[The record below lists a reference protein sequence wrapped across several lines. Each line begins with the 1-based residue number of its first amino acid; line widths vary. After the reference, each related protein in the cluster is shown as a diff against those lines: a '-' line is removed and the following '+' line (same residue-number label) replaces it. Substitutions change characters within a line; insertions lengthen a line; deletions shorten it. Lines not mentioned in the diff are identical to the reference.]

1 MIQTILGVPA
11 FVKICLSF
19 AGMLLLY
26 QFKLPL
32 GFSILLG
39 AAGLTA
45 WSGTGWDG
53 LAYQLHMLSI
63 PQNYLLLVAIFLLLF
78 FTESLSVTGRMGRTM
93 NALKERFSSM
103 KFLMGG
109 MPALVGLLPM
119 PGGALFSAPMVKSV
133 DIGNEISPCRKAA
146 INYWFRHV
154 WEYWWPLYPGVL
166 LAVKYAG
173 IPAGVF
179 YLVQMPFTVAAIAG
193 GYFFLLRKIKTKNNS
208 ATADVRLDRNAVAQT
223 LVPIGIIVMISMTGS
238 ILLPRAGISGDL
250 PSLCSMIMGLTVAL
264 ALVFFKD
271 GAALIRAL
279 GMLKNKGTWHMMA
292 LVLGIQMFSAILK
305 CPLDGNALHTLVF
318 QMQSEF
324 MKLGVPIILVMAVIP
339 FISGAVTGV
348 AFGFVGASFPIVFAL
363 LGHAPAFHVLIAT
376 TTFAYGCGYFGM
388 ILSPMHVCLVVT
400 NEFFKIKLYSSY
412 PYIIMPALIVFALCL
427 VCSGLYYT
435 ILP

>member
-1 MIQTILGVPA
+1 MLPALFGVPA

-19 AGMLLLY
+19 AGMLLFY
-26 QFKLPL
+26 QLKIPL

-39 AAGLTA
+39 AAALTA

-53 LAYQLHMLSI
+53 LRYQLETLSV
-63 PQNYLLLVAIFLLLF
+63 PHNYLLLVAIFLLLF
-78 FTESLSVTGRMGRTM
+78 FTEALKVTGRMGRTM
-93 NALKERFSSM
+93 KALKDRFSSM

-119 PGGALFSAPMVKSV
+119 PGGALFSAPMVDSV
-133 DIGNEISPCRKAA
+133 DVGNQISPSRKAA

-179 YLVQMPFTVAAIAG
+179 YLIQMPFTVAAIAG
-193 GYFFLLRKIKTKNNS
+193 GYFFLLRKIKTRNHCLS
-208 ATADVRLDRNAVAQT
+208 GAIRLDRGAVAAT
-223 LVPIGIIVMISMTGS
+223 LVPIGVIVALSMTGS
-238 ILLPRAGISGDL
+238 MLLPKWGLTGDL
-250 PSLCSMIMGLTVAL
+250 PSLCSMIAGLSVAL
-264 ALVFFKD
+264 ALVFLKD
-271 GAALIRAL
+271 GSAFVRAI
-279 GMLKNKGTWHMMA
+279 GMVREKSTWYMMA

-305 CPLDGNALHTLVF
+305 CPLDGNSTHTLVY
-318 QMQSEF
+318 QMQTEF
-324 MKLGVPIILVMAVIP
+324 MNLGIPLILVMAAIP

-363 LGHAPAFHVLIAT
+363 LGQSPAFNVVVAT

-400 NEFFKIKLYSSY
+400 NEYFKTKLYSSY
-412 PYIIMPALIVFALCL
+412 SYIIMPALIVFALCL
-427 VCSGLYYT
+427 VCSGLYYA
-435 ILP
+435 LLR